1 MTQNFTFK
9 EVFEKY
15 NWNDVQKKIY
25 SFNERDVELALQK
38 DDLNINDFAALIS
51 TSAKK
56 YLPKLIEK
64 SQKLTQQRFGKTI
77 QLYAPFY
84 LSNECKNIC
93 TYCGFSFDNKIK
105 RKTLNDSE
113 IIKEAEYLKNRG
125 FDHILLVTGEDNQNV
140 NAQYIAHAIDLLKN
154 YFSNISIEVQPLEYE
169 EYLMLKEKNVYAV
182 LVYQETYNV
191 ENYKKYHPKGK
202 KSNFYYR
209 LETPDRIGKAKI
221 HKIGLG
227 VLLGLEDWRTDSF
240 FCALHLNY
248 LQKRYWQTKY
258 SISFPRIRP
267 AVGAIQENV
276 HLNDDDLIQLVCAY
290 RLFNPDVE
298 LSLST
303 RERSE
308 LRDKLVEVGFTTMSA
323 ESKTNPGGY
332 VVDRQTLE
340 QFEIDDNRSLEEI
353 KAMLLSKGYEP
364 LTKDWESVLFD

>member
-1 MTQNFTFK
+1 M
-9 EVFEKY
+9 
-15 NWNDVQKKIY
+15 
-25 SFNERDVELALQK
+25 
-38 DDLNINDFAALIS
+38 
-51 TSAKK
+51 
-56 YLPKLIEK
+56 
-64 SQKLTQQRFGKTI
+64 
-77 QLYAPFY
+77 
-84 LSNECKNIC
+84 
-93 TYCGFSFDNKIK
+93 
-105 RKTLNDSE
+105 
-113 IIKEAEYLKNRG
+113 
-125 FDHILLVTGEDNQNV
+125 
-140 NAQYIAHAIDLLKN
+140 
-154 YFSNISIEVQPLEYE
+154 
-169 EYLMLKEKNVYAV
+169 
-182 LVYQETYNV
+182 
-191 ENYKKYHPKGK
+191 
-202 KSNFYYR
+202 
-209 LETPDRIGKAKI
+209 

-276 HLNDDDLIQLVCAY
+276 HLDDDDLIQLVCAY

-308 LRDKLVEVGFTTMSA
+308 LRDKLVEVGFTSMSA

-353 KAMLLSKGYEP
+353 KTMLLSKGYEP
-364 LTKDWESVLFD
+364 LTKDWEGVLFD